1 MAGRYSA
8 EERIDEVHQ
17 RIRQADLS
25 HTDGSARKE
34 VGGDLPGGQ
43 DGVPQ
48 RERKLGQGQDY
59 EPRQDVGDV
68 GDRGMRQAE
77 ADAPP
82 KRADVQLE
90 EDGVCDAEQN
100 DQQGGRVF
108 PVPSSASVMTKPA
121 PARAYPGR

>member
-68 GDRGMRQAE
+68 GDRGMRQGE

-82 KRADVQLE
+82 QGAEVELEKDARYDADE
-90 EDGVCDAEQN
+90 N
-100 DQQGGRVF
+100 DQQRGRVF
-108 PVPSSASVMTKPA
+108 
-121 PARAYPGR
+121 Y

>member
-8 EERIDEVHQ
+8 EKRIDEVHQ

-25 HTDGSARKE
+25 HTDGSARE
-34 VGGDLPGGQ
+34 EGGGELPGGQ

-48 RERKLGQGQDY
+48 RERKLGQGQGY

-68 GDRGMRQAE
+68 GGRGMRQAE

-82 KRADVQLE
+82 KRADGHAE
-90 EDGVCDAEQN
+90 EDSGSEAEQN
-100 DQQGGRVF
+100 D
-108 PVPSSASVMTKPA
+108 
-121 PARAYPGR
+121 